1 MNNTDNFKTHDIHTP
16 RLTLQGIET
25 YCRVVD
31 IIDGDSVVI
40 VIPLFGSY
48 YKFNARLD
56 GIDAFEMHSHDP
68 ILQQKAIVS
77 RNRVFELISKQQCE
91 QVLDRKQ
98 IQKALNNDV
107 YLAWVK
113 CLNYDKYGRLLCNLY
128 CSQENEKSISE
139 ILIQNNLAYAY
150 EGGTKKTESE
160 QLHLT

>member
-1 MNNTDNFKTHDIHTP
+1 MNDTVQFKAYDIHTP

-68 ILQQKAIVS
+68 ILQQKAIAS
-77 RNRVFELISKQQCE
+77 RNKVFELISKQQGTG
-91 QVLDRKQ
+91 DRKQ
-98 IQKALNNDV
+98 IQKVLNDDV
-107 YLAWVK
+107 FIAWVK
-113 CLNYDKYGRLLCNLY
+113 CLNNDKYGRLLCNLY
-128 CSQENEKSISE
+128 CSQEDEKSISE
-139 ILIQNNLAYAY
+139 ILIQDGLAYAY
-150 EGGTKKTESE
+150 GGGTKKTESE
-160 QLHLT
+160 QLRLN